1 MGRTEHYHDPDA
13 PVPNRI
19 VVAATA
25 FVQDERGQILLIQR
39 SDNGLWALP
48 GGVQE
53 VGEYIAQTAERET
66 REETGYEV
74 QVTALIGV
82 YSDPH
87 HIIAYDDGEVRQQF
101 ALLFRAELVGGSLGE
116 SDETPQVRWVR
127 PDELGD
133 IRIHPSIRLRI
144 DHGLADQTAA
154 YVG

>member
-13 PVPNRI
+13 PTPNSI

-25 FVQDERGQILLIQR
+25 FVQDDQGRILLIQR

-66 REETGYEV
+66 REETGYDV
-74 QVTALIGV
+74 RVTGLIGV

-87 HIIAYDDGEVRQQF
+87 HVIAYDDGEVRQQF
-101 ALLFRAELVGGSLGE
+101 ALLFRAELVGGSLSE
-116 SDETPQVRWVR
+116 SDETPQVRWV
-127 PDELGD
+127 PPEELD
-133 IRIHPSIRLRI
+133 SVSMHPSIRLRV
-144 DHGLADQTAA
+144 DRGLADDPTA